1 MVYMAQKILPSK
13 LRDLVSS
20 SLDELK
26 AVDPVTI
33 NVKKLSSFTDY
44 MIIASG
50 TSNRHIQ
57 SIGEKVLEDLKVK
70 NIKPLGLEGEGSEEW
85 VLIDVGDVVL
95 HLMSANARAFYDLES
110 LWDPELSR

>member
-1 MVYMAQKILPSK
+1 MAQKILPSK

-50 TSNRHIQ
+50 PSNRHIQ
-57 SIGEKVLEDLKVK
+57 SLGEKVLEDLKTK

-95 HLMSANARAFYDLES
+95 HLMSSNARAFYDLES

>member
-1 MVYMAQKILPSK
+1 MAQKILPSK

-57 SIGEKVLEDLKVK
+57 SIGEKVLEDLKAK
-70 NIKPLGLEGEGSEEW
+70 NIKLLGLEGEGSEEW
-85 VLIDVGDVVL
+85 VLIDIGDVVL

>member
-1 MVYMAQKILPSK
+1 MAQKILPSK

-26 AVDPVTI
+26 AVDLVTI

-57 SIGEKVLEDLKVK
+57 SIGEKVLEDLKAK

-85 VLIDVGDVVL
+85 VLIDAGDVVL
-95 HLMSANARAFYDLES
+95 HLMSASARAFYDLES
-110 LWDPELSR
+110 LWDPELIR

>member
-1 MVYMAQKILPSK
+1 MAQKILPSK

-26 AVDPVTI
+26 AVDTVTI

-57 SIGEKVLEDLKVK
+57 SLGKKVLEDLKAK
-70 NIKPLGLEGEGSEEW
+70 NIKPMGLEGEGSEEW

>member
-1 MVYMAQKILPSK
+1 MAQKILPSK

-57 SIGEKVLEDLKVK
+57 SLGEKVLEDLKAK
-70 NIKPLGLEGEGSEEW
+70 NIKLLGLEGGGSEEW

-95 HLMSANARAFYDLES
+95 HLMSSNARAFYDLES

>member
-1 MVYMAQKILPSK
+1 MVQKILPSK

-57 SIGEKVLEDLKVK
+57 SLGKKVLEDLKAK
-70 NIKPLGLEGEGSEEW
+70 NIKPMGLEGEGSEEW

-95 HLMSANARAFYDLES
+95 HLMSANARAFFDLES

>member
-1 MVYMAQKILPSK
+1 MAQKILPSK

-57 SIGEKVLEDLKVK
+57 SLGEKVLEDLKVK

-95 HLMSANARAFYDLES
+95 HLMSSNARIFYDLES

>member
-1 MVYMAQKILPSK
+1 MAQKILPSK

-57 SIGEKVLEDLKVK
+57 SIGEKVLEDLKAK
-70 NIKPLGLEGEGSEEW
+70 NIKLLGLEGEGSEEW

-95 HLMSANARAFYDLES
+95 HLMSASARAFYDLES
-110 LWDPELSR
+110 LWDPELIR

>member
-1 MVYMAQKILPSK
+1 MAQKILPSK

-85 VLIDVGDVVL
+85 VLIDIGDVVL
-95 HLMSANARAFYDLES
+95 HLMSASARAFYDLES
-110 LWDPELSR
+110 L

>member
-1 MVYMAQKILPSK
+1 MAQKILPSK

-85 VLIDVGDVVL
+85 VLIDIGDVVL
-95 HLMSANARAFYDLES
+95 HLMSASARAFYDLES
-110 LWDPELSR
+110 LWDPELIK

>member
-1 MVYMAQKILPSK
+1 MAQKILPSK

-57 SIGEKVLEDLKVK
+57 SLGKKVLEDLKAK
-70 NIKPLGLEGEGSEEW
+70 NIKPMGLEGEGSEEW

-95 HLMSANARAFYDLES
+95 HLMSVNARAFYDLES

>member
-1 MVYMAQKILPSK
+1 MAQKILPSK

-57 SIGEKVLEDLKVK
+57 SLGEKVLEDLKVK

-95 HLMSANARAFYDLES
+95 HLMSTNARAFYDLES

>member
-1 MVYMAQKILPSK
+1 MAQKILPSK

-95 HLMSANARAFYDLES
+95 HLMSASARAFYDLES

>member
-1 MVYMAQKILPSK
+1 MAYMAQKILPSK

-95 HLMSANARAFYDLES
+95 HLMSASARAFYDLES

>member
-1 MVYMAQKILPSK
+1 MAQKILPSK

-20 SLDELK
+20 SIDELK

-57 SIGEKVLEDLKVK
+57 SLGKKVLEDLKAK
-70 NIKPLGLEGEGSEEW
+70 NIKPMGLEGEGSEEW

>member
-1 MVYMAQKILPSK
+1 MAQKILPSK

-57 SIGEKVLEDLKVK
+57 SIGEKVLEDLKAK
-70 NIKPLGLEGEGSEEW
+70 NIKLLGLEGEGSEEW
-85 VLIDVGDVVL
+85 VLIDVGAVSYT
-95 HLMSANARAFYDLES
+95 HLTLPTNREV
-110 LWDPELSR
+110 

>member
-1 MVYMAQKILPSK
+1 MAYMAQKILPSK

-33 NVKKLSSFTDY
+33 NVKTLISFTYY

-50 TSNRHIQ
+50 TSIIHIP
-57 SIGEKVLEDLKVK
+57 SIVSQVLEDLNV
-70 NIKPLGLEGEGSEEW
+70 NTLKPLGLE
-85 VLIDVGDVVL
+85 
-95 HLMSANARAFYDLES
+95 
-110 LWDPELSR
+110 

>member
-1 MVYMAQKILPSK
+1 MAQKILPSK

-57 SIGEKVLEDLKVK
+57 SLGEKGLEDLNAK

-95 HLMSANARAFYDLES
+95 HLMSSNARTFYDLES

>member
-1 MVYMAQKILPSK
+1 MAQKILPSK

-57 SIGEKVLEDLKVK
+57 SLGEKVLEDLKAK
-70 NIKPLGLEGEGSEEW
+70 NIKLLGLEGEGSEEW

>member
-1 MVYMAQKILPSK
+1 MAHKVLPSK
-13 LRDLVSS
+13 LRDLVSA

-57 SIGEKVLEDLKVK
+57 SIGEKVLEDLKAK
-70 NIKPLGLEGEGSEEW
+70 KIKPLGLEGAGSEEW
-85 VLIDVGDVVL
+85 VLIDIGDVVL
-95 HLMSANARAFYDLES
+95 HLMSAKARTFYDLES
-110 LWDPELSR
+110 LWDPDLSR

>member
-1 MVYMAQKILPSK
+1 MAQKILPSK

-57 SIGEKVLEDLKVK
+57 SIGKKVMEDLKAK
-70 NIKPLGLEGEGSEEW
+70 NIKPFGLEGEGSEEW

-95 HLMSANARAFYDLES
+95 HLMSASARAFYDLES
-110 LWDPELSR
+110 LWDPELIR

>member
-1 MVYMAQKILPSK
+1 MAQKILPSK

-95 HLMSANARAFYDLES
+95 HLMSSNARAFYDLES

>member
-1 MVYMAQKILPSK
+1 MAQKILPSK

-57 SIGEKVLEDLKVK
+57 SLGEKVLEDLKAK
-70 NIKPLGLEGEGSEEW
+70 NIKRLGLEGEGSEEW

>member
-1 MVYMAQKILPSK
+1 MAQKILPSK

-26 AVDPVTI
+26 AIDPVTI

-44 MIIASG
+44 MIVASG

-57 SIGEKVLEDLKVK
+57 SIGEKVLEDLKDK

-95 HLMSANARAFYDLES
+95 HLMSASARAFYDLES
-110 LWDPELSR
+110 LWDPELIR

>member
-1 MVYMAQKILPSK
+1 MAQKILPSK

-57 SIGEKVLEDLKVK
+57 SIGEKVLEDLKTK

-85 VLIDVGDVVL
+85 LLIDVGDVVL
-95 HLMSANARAFYDLES
+95 HLMSENARAFYDLES

>member
-1 MVYMAQKILPSK
+1 MAYMAQKILPSK

-57 SIGEKVLEDLKVK
+57 SIGEKVLRLKGK
-70 NIKPLGLEGEGSEEW
+70 EYQALGT
-85 VLIDVGDVVL
+85 
-95 HLMSANARAFYDLES
+95 R
-110 LWDPELSR
+110 RRR

>member
-1 MVYMAQKILPSK
+1 MAQKILPSK

-26 AVDPVTI
+26 AIDPVTI

-57 SIGEKVLEDLKVK
+57 SIGQKVLENLKAK

-110 LWDPELSR
+110 LWDSELSR

>member
-1 MVYMAQKILPSK
+1 MAQKILPSK

-57 SIGEKVLEDLKVK
+57 SIGQKVLENLKAK
-70 NIKPLGLEGEGSEEW
+70 NIKLLGLEGEGSEEW

-95 HLMSANARAFYDLES
+95 HLMSSNARAFYDLES

>member
-1 MVYMAQKILPSK
+1 MAQKILPSK

-95 HLMSANARAFYDLES
+95 HLMSSNARTFYDLES

>member
-1 MVYMAQKILPSK
+1 MAQKILPSK

-20 SLDELK
+20 SLNELK

-85 VLIDVGDVVL
+85 VLIDIGDVVL
-95 HLMSANARAFYDLES
+95 HLMSASARAFYDLES
-110 LWDPELSR
+110 LWDPELIR

>member
-1 MVYMAQKILPSK
+1 MAQKILPSK

-26 AVDPVTI
+26 AIDPVTI

-85 VLIDVGDVVL
+85 VLIDIGDVVL
-95 HLMSANARAFYDLES
+95 HLMSASARAFYDLES
-110 LWDPELSR
+110 LWDPELIR